1 MTKKLSISISLILSF
16 VLFSGVASAEEG
28 PKKDHPI
35 DRTLELCLQKDF
47 TTAGMVE
54 CIGRAYEMWD
64 RELNRAYKALDRQ
77 LDAKGKASLKKAQ
90 LAWLKYRDTEFELI
104 DSIYSKLQGTAYIPA
119 RASNRLNIV
128 RARALELNQYLELI
142 QQNL

>member
-1 MTKKLSISISLILSF
+1 MTKKLSILASLILSF
-16 VLFSGVASAEEG
+16 VLFSAIASAEDE

-35 DRTLELCLQKDF
+35 DKTLEVCLQENLS
-47 TTAGMVE
+47 TAGMVE
-54 CIGRAYEMWD
+54 CIGQGYEMWD

-90 LAWLKYRDTEFELI
+90 LAWLKYRDAEFGLL

-119 RASNRLNIV
+119 RAYSRLNIV
-128 RARALELNQYLELI
+128 RARALELNHHLELL
-142 QQNL
+142 QESL